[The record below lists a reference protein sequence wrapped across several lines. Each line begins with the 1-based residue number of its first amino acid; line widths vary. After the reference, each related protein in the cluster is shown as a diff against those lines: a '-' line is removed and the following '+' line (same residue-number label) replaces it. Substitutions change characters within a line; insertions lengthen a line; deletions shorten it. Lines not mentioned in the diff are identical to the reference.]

1 MNLNEL
7 KKQIVISSLSAP
19 SSDDF
24 NDLVPLCLWCSQRCA
39 YGCSDKQC
47 SSGCASG
54 SCSSCPNGCSSTCS
68 SCTLCTGIFSIY

>member
-19 SSDDF
+19 SSNNFDE
-24 NDLVPLCLWCSQRCA
+24 LVPLCWWCTQSCS

-47 SSGCASG
+47 SNGCASSSCT
-54 SCSSCPNGCSSTCS
+54 SCSDGCSSGCS
-68 SCTLCTGIFSIY
+68 SCTLCSGLVSIF